1 MTNTIAK
8 LERMMI
14 KHLGGDWDMA
24 DNDKMLSEIIRRDVE
39 HQAAIAAAVQ
49 AERER
54 CAMIA
59 EAREKRHKENALFPA
74 YGLNGMACEAHDIA
88 AAIRAVK

>member
-1 MTNTIAK
+1 MTN
-8 LERMMI
+8 EQMQ
-14 KHLGGDWDMA
+14 
-24 DNDKMLSEIIRRDVE
+24 LSDIELLMRQRDRWALKYSE
-39 HQAAIAAAVQ
+39 LAIELDARIAAAVQ

-59 EAREKRHKENALFPA
+59 EAREKRYKEHTLFPA
-74 YGLNGMACEAHDIA
+74 YGLDGMACEAHDIA